1 MLPPQSPAPDKAKGG
16 RPSIVL
22 ECLLRIHSAWLV
34 PQPMTSLQSALSTSS
49 IQDIDTTIK
58 PLHGKQDGAQ
68 VSYKPH
74 KPGKLE
80 AK

>member
-1 MLPPQSPAPDKAKGG
+1 
-16 RPSIVL
+16 
-22 ECLLRIHSAWLV
+22 
-34 PQPMTSLQSALSTSS
+34 MTSLQSALSTSW
-49 IQDIDTTIK
+49 ILDIDTTIK

-74 KPGKLE
+74 KPSKLE

>member
-1 MLPPQSPAPDKAKGG
+1 MNKIIREDALSRALTRVSAEQS
-16 RPSIVL
+16 ST
-22 ECLLRIHSAWLV
+22 WLV
-34 PQPMTSLQSALSTSS
+34 PQLMTSLQSALSTSW
-49 IQDIDTTIK
+49 ILDIDTTIK